1 MHQQSRLA
9 PRLRALD
16 RINVR
21 QMSREATKRSALIA
35 TSPDFTGRRSK
46 VQSRRIPRVGGHR
59 LPLHGPPGLRLRQT
73 LIETLPRPAAVTRA
87 VYSRPTARRCT
98 RPNRR
103 AVHRKNPERFGI
115 ARMHDDRKPDVP
127 DALRHCCA
135 DFLPFLVGS
144 IDSENAAMVLLI
156 QPIRMAGGETH
167 AVWVV
172 SEFGAVIR
180 KEIGASWF

>member
-1 MHQQSRLA
+1 MSIASTERRCTVSRA
-9 PRLRALD
+9 PARHA
-16 RINVR
+16 
-21 QMSREATKRSALIA
+21 SRS
-35 TSPDFTGRRSK
+35 
-46 VQSRRIPRVGGHR
+46 
-59 LPLHGPPGLRLRQT
+59 
-73 LIETLPRPAAVTRA
+73 
-87 VYSRPTARRCT
+87 SRPTRD
-98 RPNRR
+98 
-103 AVHRKNPERFGI
+103 VLRKNPDRFRI

-156 QPIRMAGGETH
+156 QAIRMAGGETH

-180 KEIGASWF
+180 KEIGA